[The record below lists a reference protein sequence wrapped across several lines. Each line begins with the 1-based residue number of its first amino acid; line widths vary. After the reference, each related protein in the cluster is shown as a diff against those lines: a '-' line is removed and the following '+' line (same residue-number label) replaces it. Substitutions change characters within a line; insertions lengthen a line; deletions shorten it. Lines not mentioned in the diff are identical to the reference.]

1 MKKMMLVLVTVLL
14 FSCSSKQEDKK
25 DNFQNLEIELRS
37 IIEQAYFEGQRNA
50 LNNDI
55 RIKREGGKWI
65 WTKSPWD
72 DGLEPVFDPSN

>member
-37 IIEQAYFEGQRNA
+37 IIEQAYFEGQRDA

>member
-1 MKKMMLVLVTVLL
+1 MLVLVTVLL